1 MFSSFFDKTKKAAD
15 FSLDILFPKNCLSC
29 HREGFYVCPECF
41 AKIPVQKSFYCY
53 ICGRRSPEGKTC
65 HSCKLKTGS
74 ALSGL
79 LVASNWNNLLIRQ
92 MIYECKYRFIKDLG
106 ALLGDLLILFL
117 NQSGFFRQYAFSN
130 PEFFLLVPVPLHR
143 RRSVWR
149 GFNQTE
155 LIAVQLNK
163 HLKIPAAK
171 HLLKRTRHTPPQMD
185 IADKLARIQ
194 NVKNAFQLDPDLKTS
209 EITDIK
215 NKIVILIDDVCTTGS
230 TLEQC
235 AQALKP
241 LKPKEI
247 WGLVV
252 ARG

>member
-1 MFSSFFDKTKKAAD
+1 
-15 FSLDILFPKNCLSC
+15 
-29 HREGFYVCPECF
+29 
-41 AKIPVQKSFYCY
+41 
-53 ICGRRSPEGKTC
+53 
-65 HSCKLKTGS
+65 
-74 ALSGL
+74 
-79 LVASNWNNLLIRQ
+79 
-92 MIYECKYRFIKDLG
+92 MIYECKYRFIKDL
-106 ALLGDLLILFL
+106 AAVLGDLLILFL

-130 PEFFLLVPVPLHR
+130 PDSFLFTPAPLHKR
-143 RRSVWR
+143 RFAWR
-149 GFNQTE
+149 GFNQAE

-163 HLKIPAAK
+163 HLKIPLAAN
-171 HLLKRTRHTPPQMD
+171 LLKRTRHTPPQMD
-185 IADKLARIQ
+185 IDDKIARIQ
-194 NVKNAFQLDPDLKTS
+194 NVKNAFKLNPDLEPG

-235 AQALKP
+235 AEALKP